1 MTTPPFPHSR
11 HYVTS
16 PAGLPV
22 FTATTREDEPHLHFA
37 EVAMSGGQMVTAG
50 AFGWIMVVTG
60 TGATIAEAQQ
70 AAVRR
75 AAKVRTANLRYRTD
89 IGAKLIA
96 GDFAKVERLGLLDP
110 A

>member
-1 MTTPPFPHSR
+1 MK
-11 HYVTS
+11 
-16 PAGLPV
+16 
-22 FTATTREDEPHLHFA
+22 
-37 EVAMSGGQMVTAG
+37 GGQMVTAG

-60 TGATIAEAQQ
+60 TGGTIAEAQQ
-70 AAVRR
+70 AALRR
-75 AAKVRTANLRYRTD
+75 AAKVRTANLCYRTD

>member
-1 MTTPPFPHSR
+1 M
-11 HYVTS
+11 
-16 PAGLPV
+16 AGRWLPR
-22 FTATTREDEPHLHFA
+22 ARY
-37 EVAMSGGQMVTAG
+37 
-50 AFGWIMVVTG
+50 GWIMVVTG
-60 TGATIAEAQQ
+60 TGATIADAQQ
-70 AAVRR
+70 AAVQR